1 MKIKVERRWPKPT
14 YTIGRL
20 YVDGIYYFNT
30 LEDKDRGL
38 KQTDSL
44 DYIKAR
50 KVAGETAVPKGTY
63 GVAMNVTSP
72 KYAAVS
78 WYWNFCQ
85 GKMPRLLA
93 VPGFDGILI
102 HPGGSNGALDTR
114 GCILVGLNKKVGKLT
129 DSKACF
135 QQLYRL
141 MKAAADRGEEISIEI
156 V

>member
-129 DSKACF
+129 DSTACF

>member
-102 HPGGSNGALDTR
+102 HPGTDALSTR